1 MLFTSIT
8 FLAYFEE
15 ITDWNSK
22 QKTDELRKTV
32 KYQRLI
38 TVSIYRA
45 VKPSSPQKCYGQ
57 QR

>member
-8 FLAYFEE
+8 FLAFFEE

-22 QKTDELRKTV
+22 QKRDELRKTV
-32 KYQRLI
+32 KYQRL
-38 TVSIYRA
+38 TFVSIRRA
-45 VKPSSPQKCYGQ
+45 VKPSSPQNCYGQ